1 MSQFTFIE
9 EDKLKEYELLK
20 QELEWYKE
28 SYSELNILINK
39 LKDAFLGENWYITD
53 PVNNRQANEIII
65 NEIIDRFAPR
75 KKVVKSLFRRMY
87 ERRLYEKI
95 RNHM

>member
-20 QELEWYKE
+20 RELEWYKE
-28 SYSELNILINK
+28 SYSELDVLVDK

-53 PVNNRQANEIII
+53 PVNSRQGNEIII
-65 NEIIDRFAPR
+65 NEIIEKFAPR
-75 KKVVKSLFRRMY
+75 KKKRGLFR
-87 ERRLYEKI
+87 
-95 RNHM
+95 

>member
-1 MSQFTFIE
+1 MSQYTFIE

-28 SYSELNILINK
+28 SYSELDVLVDK

-53 PVNNRQANEIII
+53 PVNNRQGNEIII
-65 NEIIDRFAPR
+65 NEIIRKFAPR
-75 KKVVKSLFRRMY
+75 RREKKSPLRRY
-87 ERRLYEKI
+87 LDEKRKI
-95 RNHM
+95 H